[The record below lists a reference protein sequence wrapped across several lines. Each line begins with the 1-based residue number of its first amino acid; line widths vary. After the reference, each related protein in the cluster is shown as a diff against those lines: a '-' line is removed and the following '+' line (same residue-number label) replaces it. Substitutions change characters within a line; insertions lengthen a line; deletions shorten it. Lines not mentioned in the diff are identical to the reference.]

1 MKTPNSPSGKVRF
14 GLALVLVLI
23 AAAAL
28 ATTVRDA
35 TTGDSQKVNSL
46 GSAQVNEGPSRR
58 VTYYATV
65 SGATTTAA
73 WNLACESS
81 ASVGFKVSQICIT
94 VPGGATAAAGPI
106 VWALRRSTAAGSG
119 GTAVTADGTGAQAVS
134 RADQTSGTWPGT
146 CRGLASTLG
155 TAGATIDQGTFTQSA
170 GVNLN
175 EKVYCRT
182 YGLNGEQLP
191 TVPAGTA
198 NGIYVTVAAA
208 GAGSLAVGAISMVLI
223 TET

>member
-1 MKTPNSPSGKVRF
+1 MR
-14 GLALVLVLI
+14 LAFLLSLF
-23 AAAAL
+23 ATTAL
-28 ATTVRDA
+28 AQGIPIKAGSTSNLA
-35 TTGDSQKVNSL
+35 NVNANGAL
-46 GSAQVNEGPSRR
+46 QVNEGPSSR
-58 VTYYATV
+58 VTYIASV

-73 WNLACESS
+73 WNLACEAS
-81 ASVGFKVSQICIT
+81 ATVGFKVSQICVT
-94 VPGGATAAAGPI
+94 VPGGATAAAGPF
-106 VWALRRSTAAGSG
+106 VWAVRRSTAAGTG
-119 GTAVTADGTGAQAVS
+119 GTALTADGTGATAVS
-134 RADQTSGTWPGT
+134 KMDPAAASFSGT

-155 TAGATIDQGTFTQSA
+155 TAGATIDQGSWLQSA

-191 TVPAGTA
+191 TVQAGTA

-208 GAGSLAVGAISMVLI
+208 GAGSLAVGAITMVLV